1 MPDLENYSSDRPS
14 WVGRR
19 LWRNPQILIAA
30 ILFLT
35 GLACTQ
41 VGGMQLVEIER
52 LDATPV
58 QPIVI
63 VDNPAPAPVV
73 QVQAPTVTP
82 LPTLTPIPTETPTPA
97 PTFTPV
103 PFLSQLSMPQQSDP
117 PNLDRLPRH
126 GLVVTLLLPLIL
138 FGLPW
143 TFLEISIARYVRP
156 RSLDLTRLLIKAQDG
171 LFIETVV
178 SMTAHK
184 NLSLASLAIRW
195 PGGVRGVVEKAIE
208 QELIQA
214 ALEFRTLGEL
224 ESNLTAIVQ
233 RLTELE
239 VIRELERDFGVAVMR
254 FNIELRYPPET
265 VDAINRRAEAV
276 AGGQAYI
283 AYAQAAH
290 LDPDGEEAQELY
302 KIYQQTTSSVDA
314 ARSWG
319 VDAIRSIGDG
329 FANLATLISQSPGLR
344 RMIEEDDNDDQK

>member
-1 MPDLENYSSDRPS
+1 
-14 WVGRR
+14 VV
-19 LWRNPQILIAA
+19 AF

-58 QPIVI
+58 QPVVI
-63 VDNPAPAPVV
+63 ANNPAPAPESVI
-73 QVQAPTVTP
+73 QVPTATP

-97 PTFTPV
+97 PTATPV
-103 PFLSQLSMPQQSDP
+103 PFLSQF
-117 PNLDRLPRH
+117 NLPREASPGNPDRLPRH
-126 GLVVTLLLPLIL
+126 GLVITLVLPLII

-143 TFLEISIARYVRP
+143 MLLEVSIARYVRP

-178 SMTAHK
+178 SMTARK

-208 QELIQA
+208 QELLQA

-239 VIRELERDFGVAVMR
+239 VIRELERDFGVAVIR

-276 AGGQAYI
+276 AGGQAYV

-290 LDPDGEEAQELY
+290 LDPDGVEAKELY
-302 KIYQQTTSSVDA
+302 KIYQQTTSTVDA
-314 ARSWG
+314 SRSWG
-319 VDAIRSIGDG
+319 VDAIRNIGDG
-329 FANLATLISQSPGLR
+329 LSNLVTLISQNPRLR
-344 RMIEEDDNDDQK
+344 RMVDEENNDDQK